1 MDIFWIDFLCFS
13 LIYLALS
20 VVLFMRSNYGCV
32 SCRSPIILQMTH
44 WANLTE
50 LLLNLTIL
58 YSNTISLPSTD
69 TILYWTIQC
78 FLEIAHAVMVICY
91 IIRAYRLYFVL
102 IVDNN
107 RTDESSE
114 FRKSPYRASQRW
126 IATTMT
132 YIIVSMIVFYCIILA
147 LVKIFPDEIVLFE
160 GGTYGKR
167 TEPNY
172 MIVNFVHFSLQL
184 SLIVSIYYIRHVQNE
199 FQMIG
204 ELILVTII
212 ICISPIFSISIYSNR
227 NWLYADVFRNFI
239 LMLITTGFPITL
251 SYIHKESIEFLSLEM
266 LTSVDLIL
274 QHKITL
280 DAFED
285 FLFIFDK
292 EGSVFLEIYLSCEC
306 YFGFSDCKILDQ
318 IQAKIASSG
327 IVTSDDCA
335 GFNCN
340 NLNPLMNL
348 QNYCYDVLEND
359 YFSHFKESKQYEKLR
374 SYIFRQELLNNR
386 VSETSLRGSGKM
398 KSMISLL
405 DFK

>member
-1 MDIFWIDFLCFS
+1 
-13 LIYLALS
+13 
-20 VVLFMRSNYGCV
+20 
-32 SCRSPIILQMTH
+32 MTH

-58 YSNTISLPSTD
+58 YSENICLPPTS

-78 FLEIAHAVMVICY
+78 FLEIAHAVMIICY

-102 IVDNN
+102 VVDSN

-126 IATTMT
+126 IVTTMT
-132 YIIVSMIVFYCIILA
+132 YIIVSLVVFYCIILT
-147 LVKIFPDEIVLFE
+147 LIKIFPRKISLYED
-160 GGTYGKR
+160 GTYGKR
-167 TEPNY
+167 NEVNY
-172 MIVNFVHFSLQL
+172 MIVNLVHFSLQL
-184 SLIVSIYYIRHVQNE
+184 SLIVSIYYIRYVQNE

-212 ICISPIFSISIYSNR
+212 ICVSPIFSISIYSNR
-227 NWLYADVFRNFI
+227 SWLYADIFRNFI
-239 LMLITTGFPITL
+239 LTLITTGFPIFL
-251 SYIHKESIEFLSLEM
+251 SFIHKESIDMLSLEM

-285 FLFIFDK
+285 FLSSFDR

-306 YFGFSDCKILDQ
+306 YFGFSDDKILDR
-318 IQAKIASSG
+318 IEAKITSSG
-327 IVTSDDCA
+327 IATSDDCV
-335 GFNCN
+335 GFNSN

-359 YFSHFKESKQYEKLR
+359 YFLQFKDSKQYEKLR

-386 VSETSLRGSGKM
+386 VSETSMHRSGKM